1 MPQLPH
7 PNSPDPLTVI
17 ELTGIIEA
25 YLPGWQK
32 ACGSSEADAIVL
44 HELAFGTSGDELL
57 LLACAIKY
65 AAQRGKNVHVVCG
78 TLENGNH
85 TLRDLSL
92 GPVFRDR

>member
-25 YLPGWQK
+25 HLPGWQK
-32 ACGSSEADAIVL
+32 ACGSSEANAIVL

-78 TLENGNH
+78 SPTRGNDWR
-85 TLRDLSL
+85 RDLSL
-92 GPVFRDR
+92 GPAFCD